1 VINFVMQ
8 KQAAFFAAT
17 VLLIVGCSSSTTPP
31 SGKRALVKPAQEP
44 AQDNIK
50 QDVPQANV
58 TLYIAEMNKRL
69 TIY

>member
-1 VINFVMQ
+1 MIDFVTQ

-17 VLLIVGCSSSTTPP
+17 VLLIVGCSSSTTPS
-31 SGKRALVKPAQEP
+31 SGKKALVKP

-58 TLYIAEMNKRL
+58 TLYIAGMNKKL